1 MTWTPWDWLL
11 DLHRA
16 AQEEGSCPD
25 EDEPPFRTGDAEDQ
39 PLSDLALELEIDP
52 WKLGNVGAW
61 VGFGTFRNNAGI
73 DRDLK
78 LADELGLTRLD
89 VIVNDHSGSRQ
100 PRVFSTYNKSR
111 IEALCKRANDQGIEI
126 HLMSWWMPHASYIH
140 EGAKQ
145 LVDLVD
151 RCGARSVMLDAE
163 EPWTQAR
170 RRMDWDDAAALTA
183 QELREITWGVTGIG
197 YAPTD
202 KLKPL
207 VELAD
212 YMVPQ
217 CYSTSRNS
225 LDPATAAPKLCGR
238 WRRVFGDRP
247 LVIGLAGYRQKGR
260 IGYTKDRFM
269 TTAYAAAKSQH
280 PTDIVYWSLR
290 HIRSSHTTSKII
302 RKLTRNKD

>member
-1 MTWTPWDWLL
+1 MIWPWDWLL
-11 DLHRA
+11 DLQRA
-16 AQEEGSCPD
+16 REKDGCSD
-25 EDEPPFRTGDAEDQ
+25 EDEPPFRTGDAEDD
-39 PLSDLALELEIDP
+39 PLRDVELEP
-52 WKLGNVGAW
+52 WQLGNVGAW
-61 VGFGTFRNNAGI
+61 VGFGTFRTNNGI

-78 LADELGLTRLD
+78 LAAELGLTRLD
-89 VIVNDHSGSRQ
+89 VIVNDHSSARD
-100 PRVFSTYNKSR
+100 PRDFGTYNKSR
-111 IEALCKRANDQGIEI
+111 IETLCKRATDQGIEV
-126 HLMSWWMPHASYIH
+126 HLMSWWMPHADYIH

-151 RCGARSVMLDAE
+151 RCGAKSVMLDAE

-170 RRMDWDDAAALTA
+170 HRMDWNSAAALTA
-183 QELREITWGVTGIG
+183 QRFGDTTWGVTGIG
-197 YAPTD
+197 YAPID

-207 VELAD
+207 VERSD

-225 LDPATAAPKLCGR
+225 LDPTTAAPKLCGR

-247 LVIGLAGYRQKGR
+247 LVIGLAAYRQKGR

-269 TTAYAAAKSQH
+269 TTAYEAAKSQQ

-290 HIRSSHTTSKII
+290 HIRTSHTTSKII
-302 RKLTRNKD
+302 KKLTRNKG